1 MNTLKTIENLRK
13 RNSKLQ
19 DELTAYKKKE
29 NLFCSLESLKSNWE
43 RQLEFLKEKQSEYD
57 ILISEL
63 RQLKQELLDKNLY

>member
-19 DELTAYKKKE
+19 DELTVYKKKE
-29 NLFCSLESLKSNWE
+29 NLFYSLESLKSNWE